1 MREFNEHVQLLNIA
15 QLMNIKQYYYLE
27 ADEEVDVNS
36 TAQVITGDYRV
47 LQLHVITTIGIV
59 RVVNFWRPEGAEHL
73 DLK

>member
-1 MREFNEHVQLLNIA
+1 MFNELVQLLNIA

-47 LQLHVITTIGIV
+47 LQLQVITTVYNRYRESGEFLEAGGC
-59 RVVNFWRPEGAEHL
+59 RTS
-73 DLK
+73 